1 MAINLKGSDDSSFSN
16 SLNVRDIN
24 AVNTGE
30 NSIFLGYDGSTLNTQ
45 IWANGT
51 IITSNSLTA
60 AAAYLDRKV
69 APSSTTLTVEAN
81 GTRGLQIFGDGTT
94 HIGGTLTGN
103 VTTDSPNILLGSG
116 GGALFTNEVTVKQE
130 LSPSFASPAFSVSN
144 SSQDEVIRLNNDG
157 SASFNGDVTAANITS
172 FKTTLTSAVASA
184 ADLAALKTAITNAL
198 AQL

>member
-1 MAINLKGSDDSSFSN
+1 MAINLRGNADSSFSN

-144 SSQDEVIRLNNDG
+144 ASQDEVIRLNNDG